1 MEVIDVFFQQFNLKD
16 LADIGT
22 VSFLI
27 YQGLKIV
34 HGTRAVQMLM
44 GLGLLVF
51 LYWMAVSYKLYS
63 LNWLLSHFFD
73 SFFLIAIIIFQDQF
87 RAALAS
93 VGTGRKKWIFKK
105 QNEEDLPVEEII
117 DATLVFSKEKIGAI
131 MVIERSQGL
140 ANYISTGTSLQSEI
154 HSDILYSIF
163 QSRSSLHDG
172 AVIFTG
178 GKIAA
183 AGCFL
188 PLSKNIEINRHMGT
202 RHRAALGLSEQTD
215 AVILT
220 VSEETG
226 DINICL
232 DGQFHTCESAGVIRQ
247 FLRHLLEGE
256 RIDET
261 LLVQSGEGL

>member
-1 MEVIDVFFQQFNLKD
+1 
-16 LADIGT
+16 
-22 VSFLI
+22 
-27 YQGLKIV
+27 
-34 HGTRAVQMLM
+34 M
-44 GLGLLVF
+44 GLAFLVF
-51 LYWMAVSYKLYS
+51 LYWTAVSYKLYS

-73 SFFLIAIIIFQDQF
+73 SFFLIAIIIFQDEF

-93 VGTGRKKWIFKK
+93 VGTGRKKWFTKK
-105 QNEEDLPVEEII
+105 NNEDELPVEEII
-117 DATLVFSKEKIGAI
+117 DAALVFSKEKIGAI
-131 MVIERSQGL
+131 MVIERTQGL
-140 ANYISTGTSLQSEI
+140 ANYISTGTTLRSDI

-172 AVIFTG
+172 AVIFSN

-188 PLSKNIEINRHMGT
+188 PLSKNIEIDRHMGT

-226 DINICL
+226 DINLCL
-232 DGQFHTCESAGVIRQ
+232 EGQFHICSSAGIIRH

-256 RIDET
+256 KLDDS
-261 LLVQSGEGL
+261 LVAQFGAGL